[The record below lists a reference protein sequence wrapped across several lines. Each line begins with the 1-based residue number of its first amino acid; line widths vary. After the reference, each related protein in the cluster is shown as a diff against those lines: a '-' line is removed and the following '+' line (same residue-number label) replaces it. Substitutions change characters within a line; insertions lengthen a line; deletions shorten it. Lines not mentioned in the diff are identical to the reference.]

1 MRTHFCGLIDERL
14 IGQTVTLCGWADV
27 ARNLGGLCFI
37 DLRDH
42 EGIVQIVAEP
52 SHAVGDAHGGASV
65 AGGRMPGATN
75 ADVIAAAAHVGYEDC
90 LRITGAVRARHAVND
105 KIRSGKVEVVAT
117 KIELLN
123 KADPLPFHAH
133 ENPGEDIRL
142 KYRYLDMR
150 RPAMQQMMRTRIKL
164 VQSLRRWL
172 DARGFQDIETPILTK
187 ATPEGARDFLVP
199 ARMHAGEFYALPQS
213 PQLFKQIL
221 MMAGFDRYYQIA
233 RCFRDEALR
242 ADRQLEFTQLDME
255 FAWVSERDVQDATE
269 DMIRSVFKDV
279 MDVELAN
286 PFPRLTY
293 EEAMRRYGSDKPDL
307 RIDLELVDVAELV
320 KACEFKVFTDWANHA
335 EGRVAALRVPG
346 GAELSR
352 KQIDDCAA
360 HAAKYGAKGLA
371 WMKVTDL
378 AKGREG
384 INSPIAKF
392 LDDAT
397 LHAVLDATQAQ
408 SGDIVFYGAGPWKS
422 VSDFMGAL
430 RIKVAKD
437 LGLVVQGWTPLWVT
451 DFPMFEWDEEDQRYV
466 ALHHPFTAPA
476 VDDVAALRANA
487 KTAVSRGY
495 DMVLNGNEIGGGS
508 IRIHRSDM
516 QSAVFDLLGIP
527 AEEAELKFGF
537 LLEALRYGAPPHGG
551 IAFGIDRIAALM
563 GGTESIRDVIAFPKT
578 TTGQCPMTGA
588 PSPVPDKQLAE
599 VHISV
604 RIKE

>member
-1 MRTHFCGLIDERL
+1 MRTHYCGLIDEAL

-42 EGIVQIVAEP
+42 EGIVQVVAEP
-52 SHAVGDAHGGASV
+52 DADA
-65 AGGRMPGATN
+65 AGN
-75 ADVIAAAAHVGYEDC
+75 AEVVAAAAQVGYEDC
-90 LRITGAVRARHAVND
+90 LRVTGVVRKRQSVND
-105 KIRSGKVEVVAT
+105 KIKTGRVEVVAT
-117 KIELLN
+117 RIEVLN
-123 KADPLPFHAH
+123 KAEPLPFHAH

-142 KYRYLDMR
+142 KYRYLDLR
-150 RPAMQQMMRTRIKL
+150 TPEMQRMMRTRIKL
-164 VQSLRRWL
+164 VQALRRWL

-199 ARMHAGEFYALPQS
+199 ARMHPGEFYALPQS

-255 FAWVSERDVQDATE
+255 FAWVDEKIVQDAVE
-269 DMIRSVFKDV
+269 GMMRDVFREV
-279 MDVELAN
+279 MGVELAN
-286 PFPRLTY
+286 PFPRMSY

-307 RIDLELVDVAELV
+307 RIALELVDVAALV
-320 KACEFKVFTDWANHA
+320 KTSEFKVFADWANH
-335 EGRVAALRVPG
+335 EDGRVVALRAPG
-346 GAELSR
+346 GASLSR
-352 KQIDDCAA
+352 KQIDDYAA

-371 WMKVTDL
+371 WLKVEDA

-397 LHAVLDATQAQ
+397 LAAILQATGAQ
-408 SGDIVFYGAGPWKS
+408 TGDLLFFGAATYKTA
-422 VSDFMGAL
+422 SDFMGAL
-430 RIKVAKD
+430 RLKLGKD
-437 LGLVVQGWTPLWVT
+437 LGLVAEGWAPLWVT
-451 DFPMFEWDEEDQRYV
+451 DFPMFEWDEEEGRYV

-476 VDDVAALRANA
+476 VDDEADLRANA

-508 IRIHRSDM
+508 IRIHRSSM
-516 QSAVFDLLGIP
+516 QSAVFDLLGIG
-527 AEEAELKFGF
+527 AEEAQGKFGF
-537 LLEALRYGAPPHGG
+537 LLDALKFGAPPHGG

-563 GGTESIRDVIAFPKT
+563 AGTESIRDVIAFPKT
-578 TTGQCPMTGA
+578 TTAQCLMTGA

-599 VHISV
+599 VHIAV
-604 RIKE
+604 REKPSA